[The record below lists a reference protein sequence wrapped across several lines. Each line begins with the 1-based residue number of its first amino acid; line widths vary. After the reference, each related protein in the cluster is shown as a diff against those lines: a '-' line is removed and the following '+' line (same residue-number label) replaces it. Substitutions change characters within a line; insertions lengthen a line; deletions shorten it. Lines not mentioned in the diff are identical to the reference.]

1 MSTYATQLRSSSAC
15 AQDYDRQNPLIRQA
29 YAGLLTY
36 DILYHASCLKNTPTT
51 SQDAPG
57 QDNNNYCFANAI
69 TNETN
74 PTDSYVYYLPLGI
87 SLPAGSMPTCDGCL
101 KDTMALFAQEAE
113 NKSQPLSLDYVGAA
127 QLINLDCGPAFVNAT
142 IPTASGGSTSGA
154 TTAIA
159 GPGLL
164 FVGTVV
170 LAVWALPWS

>member
-1 MSTYATQLRSSSAC
+1 
-15 AQDYDRQNPLIRQA
+15 
-29 YAGLLTY
+29 
-36 DILYHASCLKNTPTT
+36 
-51 SQDAPG
+51 
-57 QDNNNYCFANAI
+57 
-69 TNETN
+69 
-74 PTDSYVYYLPLGI
+74 
-87 SLPAGSMPTCDGCL
+87 MPTCDGCL